1 MTKTANEEIFDAV
14 LRHQIYLLRYSGSVR
29 NQVTKIINESEKLVA
44 ERIRERALSGGVRTT
59 TELSRL
65 LNLQASIRAIR
76 LKGWQE
82 AKKFL
87 EKEMVD
93 LAMNEAVVVNS
104 LYQTTSP
111 VVVQTLLPSE
121 EFLRIIAL
129 EQPFEGATL
138 ADWADSMALA
148 DIKRLNSAV
157 QAGMV
162 AGDSVQAITRR
173 AIGTKAFRGSDGA
186 TELTRKQV
194 QAVVRTAVQ
203 HVANAARANFFEINS
218 SVISTE
224 KYVATLDSRT
234 TPVCRANDG
243 KTFPVGRGP
252 QPPLHFN
259 CRSVRI
265 AFFNGVLL
273 GNRPAKPSTEKQL
286 LREFTQAQGLD
297 GVSKRADLPRG
308 SKAAFDAF
316 SRTRVRALT
325 GQVPADETYQTWL
338 KKQPVVF
345 QEDVLGKTKA
355 ALYRKG
361 DLNLDKFVDYNGREL
376 TLKELAS
383 KHAAAFR
390 AAGLDPAE
398 FL

>member
-1 MTKTANEEIFDAV
+1 MSKTANEEIFDAII
-14 LRHQIYLLRYSGSVR
+14 RHQIYLLRYSGSVR
-29 NQVTKIINESEKLVA
+29 NQVTKIINQSEALIA
-44 ERIRERALSGGVRTT
+44 EKIRDRAPGGGVTNT
-59 TELSRL
+59 KELTRL
-65 LNLQASIRAIR
+65 LSLQASIRAIR
-76 LKGWQE
+76 LKSWQE
-82 AKKFL
+82 AKAFL

-93 LAMNEAVVVNS
+93 LAANEAVVVNA

-111 VVVQTLLPSE
+111 VVVQTLLPTE

-173 AIGTKAFRGSDGA
+173 AIGTKAFKGIDGA

-203 HVANAARANFFEINS
+203 HVANAARASFFEQNS
-218 SVISTE
+218 SVIASE

-243 KTFPVGRGP
+243 KTYPVGKGP

-259 CRSVRI
+259 CRSVRV
-265 AFFNGVLL
+265 AFFDGVLL
-273 GNRPAKPSTEKQL
+273 GNRPAKPVTEQQL
-286 LREFTQAQGLD
+286 LREFSAAEGLE
-297 GVSKRADLPRG
+297 GVRSRADLPRG
-308 SKAAFDAF
+308 TKTAYDTF
-316 SRTRVRALT
+316 SRGRIRALT
-325 GQVPADETYQTWL
+325 GQIPADETYQTWL
-338 KKQPVVF
+338 KKQSVAF

-361 DLNLDKFVDYNGREL
+361 NLTLDKFIDFNGREL
-376 TLKELAS
+376 SLRDLAA
-383 KHAAAFR
+383 KHKAAFR